1 MSFTSINEY
10 CNNNHFDDHSYDES
24 DDLCFDND
32 DNDDDDEDI
41 TLFSWDFTEPEQIIV
56 SNTDDDIILL
66 CSLFSHLRIS

>member
-10 CNNNHFDDHSYDES
+10 YNNNHFDDHSYDES

-32 DNDDDDEDI
+32 DDDDDDEDI
-41 TLFSWDFTEPEQIIV
+41 TLFSWDFTELEHIIV

-66 CSLFSHLRIS
+66 CSLFSQLRIS